1 VDAYDA
7 HPAPERLLL
16 RKETFVVQPS
26 SADTRSV
33 HWRYGDAVLLAGPR
47 VAIDGAWK
55 PSVMFL
61 KPSFEA
67 ERNSLEAFTSA
78 RTLAGKATKLE
89 VLPEADAMH
98 TLLESPGA
106 HEFDGCTESSPEEA
120 EYISLVEAIE
130 AYKQR

>member
-1 VDAYDA
+1 
-7 HPAPERLLL
+7 
-16 RKETFVVQPS
+16 
-26 SADTRSV
+26 
-33 HWRYGDAVLLAGPR
+33 
-47 VAIDGAWK
+47 
-55 PSVMFL
+55 MFL

-130 AYKQR
+130 AYKQRWCDGKIPAVRAHWQHLLR